1 MNHDLAF
8 RSGALSIV
16 LLGLLT
22 GVLLW
27 PLPSLGFDADLQS
40 GQVRAVYPDTPAAQA
55 GLQAGDRILAIY
67 GYPWSSVE
75 QRLLLVPLPWQ
86 PGTPSPM
93 TLERD
98 GNIYTLVLRAGAP
111 DLFLQIEKGI
121 RLLVALICWSTGM
134 LLGSS
139 PRALDQGLRQAA
151 WFWVL
156 LGGTLAIYPLVAVVS
171 YPLTVAVL
179 WLQCSLLAPMAV
191 AMNLWYPKR
200 PLPAFAYGRTRR
212 LLLGAIGLL
221 QLGLFGLALYAG
233 AVTVLYDWLHLL
245 VPLVFVAG
253 FGLSAALLGW
263 AYRRTQIGHIRRQ
276 IHLIALACLVTTGC
290 WIVLLL
296 AGASDRSL
304 HMTIPPAAYPL
315 AASLIPL
322 AYLAG
327 GISAD
332 LMRLDQLM
340 RRVAPHALAVLV
352 LLLALLAG
360 SETGVLSTIPIV
372 IVLAVLALYRPLL
385 QLAQRL
391 VFGRDA
397 MAGGYAPLH
406 HAIHQLGTSL
416 DADDL
421 AGFVTEGIRR
431 TFAEPPLAIYLR
443 RDRERDQ
450 LDRVLADDIAVPPM
464 IALPPPMLPG
474 GLQFAATV
482 QQQIGTHDDPSL
494 TVLAF
499 HTDITLWAEI
509 RHQRGELLGLI
520 VLGPRGDVD
529 PYQPEDLRQL
539 RQLLAAAGL
548 AFANSAS
555 YAEQVAAEETIR
567 QLYRR
572 MQQIQEETAAAIAR
586 ELHDEVLNVNVRL
599 NLETLRRLL
608 ARTSDN
614 QVRDELQM
622 VIDGE
627 ENTQQQLRLICEQL
641 HPSYSDDPLGL
652 AASLRGLVDQQ
663 RSRWHGQITLA
674 IEGEPIPI
682 APPVQRELLRI
693 AREALINAIKHAD
706 ACTITVSLRFPSSPD
721 ETLDLRI
728 CDNGRS
734 QKPIVSRQGH
744 HGLQYMRE
752 SARAIA
758 ASITWQRGDAGGTCV
773 EVQVPAAQLSPADA
787 EPDTRPVMFGA
798 PA

>member
-1 MNHDLAF
+1 MHQSILF
-8 RSGALSIV
+8 RAGALAIL
-16 LLGLLT
+16 LLGFLA

-27 PLPSLGFDADLQS
+27 PLPSLGFDVNLQS
-40 GQVRAVYPDTPAAQA
+40 GQVRVVYPDTPAAQA
-55 GLQAGDRILAIY
+55 GLAAGDRILMIY

-86 PGTPSPM
+86 PGTPSSM

-98 GNIYTLVLRAGAP
+98 GNIHRLVLQAGPP
-111 DLFLQIEKGI
+111 DLLLQVEKSI

-156 LGGTLAIYPLVAVVS
+156 LGGTLAIYPLAAVVS

-200 PLPAFAYGRTRR
+200 PLPAFVHGRTRR

-221 QLGLFGLALYAG
+221 QPGLFGLALYAG

-245 VPLVFVAG
+245 VPLVFVVS
-253 FGLSAALLGW
+253 FGVSAALLGW

-276 IHLIALACLVTTGC
+276 IHLIALACLVTAGC

-332 LMRLDQLM
+332 LMRLDQLI
-340 RRVAPHALAVLV
+340 RRAAPHILAVLV

-360 SETGVLSTIPIV
+360 IASGVLTRIPIV

-391 VFGRDA
+391 VLGRDA
-397 MAGGYAPLH
+397 VGGSYAPLH

-421 AGFVTEGIRR
+421 AGFVAEGIRR
-431 TFAEPPLAIYLR
+431 TFAAPPLAIYLR
-443 RDRERDQ
+443 RDRARVQ
-450 LDRVLADDIAVPPM
+450 LDRALADRIEVPPM
-464 IALPPPMLPG
+464 IALPPQLLPG

-494 TVLAF
+494 TALAF
-499 HTDITLWAEI
+499 HADITLWAEI

-529 PYQPEDLRQL
+529 PYQAEDLRQL